1 MSRRPFRSRCQRVG
15 QVVVSLTLATLTMG
29 FLGVW
34 PAQTLAADKLDRT
47 VLPIPEPKVVS
58 ITELDARN
66 AKAPPR
72 FEVKAPKDAPNV
84 VIVLIDDIGFGH
96 SSAFGGPIHMP
107 TLEKMA
113 ANGLKYNRFHTTA
126 LCSPTRV
133 ALLTGRNHHVNNAG
147 AIMELATAFPR
158 QHRRAASERDAA
170 GRDSAPERIQHRGLR
185 QVPRDRAVG
194 SLRVRPVRPLADRFG
209 LRQVLRLHRRRDQ
222 PVGAGH
228 LRWHGAH
235 RDAAHAGLSLHH
247 GHDGSGDQMGERQQT
262 LTPDKPFYMYFAT
275 GATHAPHHVPKE
287 WIEKYKGQFA
297 GGWDKL
303 REETF
308 ARQKKTGRD
317 PRRCQADAAAQGD
330 PRLGRHERRPEA
342 ALRAPDG
349 NVRRLRRT
357 HRS

>member
-1 MSRRPFRSRCQRVG
+1 MCSGACGGAASSAAG
-15 QVVVSLTLATLTMG
+15 NE
-29 FLGVW
+29 
-34 PAQTLAADKLDRT
+34 PAEIGGHQGNVCRELDRT
-47 VLPIPEPKVVS
+47 VLPIQEPKVAP

-72 FEVKAPKDAPNV
+72 FEVKAPQGAPNV

-107 TLEKMA
+107 TLEKLA

-158 QHRRAASERDAA
+158 QHRRAPRERHAA
-170 GRDSAPERIQHRGLR
+170 GRDPAPERLQHRRLR

-194 SLRVRPVRPLADRFG
+194 SLRFRSRSIAGRHVPGFDKFYGFIGGETNQWAPGIFDGTVRIETPHTPGYHFTTDMT
-209 LRQVLRLHRRRDQ
+209 DQ
-222 PVGAGH
+222 AINWVSA
-228 LRWHGAH
+228 
-235 RDAAHAGLSLHH
+235 
-247 GHDGSGDQMGERQQT
+247 QQA

-275 GATHAPHHVPKE
+275 GATHAPHHAPKE
-287 WIEKYKGQFA
+287 WIAKYKGQFA

-308 ARQKKTGRD
+308 ARQKKLGVI
-317 PRRCQADAAAQGD
+317 PADAKLTAAAQGD
-330 PRLGRHERRPEA
+330 SRLGRHERRPEA
-342 ALRAPDG
+342 ALRTPDG
-349 NVRRLRRT
+349 DLRRLRRA